1 MSCGS
6 VKHRFEEQMKD
17 GIDFRKA
24 MEIYQD
30 VEGSI
35 AAHRTELQELQKTNG
50 SRHEIDHLNEH
61 IREGES
67 LLQKIKGMKLN

>member
-17 GIDFRKA
+17 GISFEKA
-24 MEIYQD
+24 MEFYQD
-30 VEGSI
+30 VEGSV
-35 AAHRTELQELQKTNG
+35 AAHRMELAELKKKNEPV
-50 SRHEIDHLNEH
+50 SAIDHLHEH

-67 LLQKIKGMKLN
+67 LLQKIRTMSLH